1 MRILRRRP
9 LDEIEAELADAEAE
23 AEEAA
28 PVEEPGPHLLSDG
41 PLLARWFILYELE
54 KEMRRAR
61 RHERPLSI
69 MVLMPVPT
77 LAEPAD
83 ESLLAAAEAARRSS
97 RVTDLIGWLPT
108 GGILIVMPETDRDGA
123 AAGVSRWR
131 NEMYT
136 STMRTGAVR
145 WQVATSVNAGE
156 YDSTDALLA
165 DVCADLRPAEQEEA
179 A

>member
-9 LDEIEAELADAEAE
+9 QDEIEAELLDAEAE
-23 AEEAA
+23 FEAEA
-28 PVEEPGPHLLSDG
+28 PAEEPGPHLLSDG

-54 KEMRRAR
+54 KEMRRAK

-69 MVLMPVPT
+69 MVLAPVAT
-77 LAEPAD
+77 LSQPAEA
-83 ESLLAAAEAARRSS
+83 SLLAAAEAARRSS
-97 RVTDLIGWLPT
+97 RVTDLIGWLPD
-108 GGILIVMPETDRDGA
+108 GGILVVMPETDKDGA

-136 STMRTGAVR
+136 STMRSGAVR
-145 WQVATSVNAGE
+145 WQVATAVNAGE
-156 YDSTDALLA
+156 YDSTDDLLA
-165 DVCADLRPAEQEEA
+165 AVSADLRPAEQEA

>member
-9 LDEIEAELADAEAE
+9 QDEIEADLIDAEAE
-23 AEEAA
+23 ADAAA
-28 PVEEPGPHLLSDG
+28 PAEEPGPHLLSDG
-41 PLLARWFILYELE
+41 PLLARWFILYELD
-54 KEMRRAR
+54 KEMRRAK

-69 MVLMPVPT
+69 MVLMPVAT
-77 LAEPAD
+77 LSQPAEQ
-83 ESLLAAAEAARRSS
+83 SLLAAAEAARRSS
-97 RVTDLIGWLPT
+97 RVTDLIGWLPS
-108 GGILIVMPETDRDGA
+108 GGILVVMPETDKDGA

-165 DVCADLRPAEQEEA
+165 DVCAELRPAEQEEA